1 MIQDEKM
8 KSLKKA
14 MKAVQKMN
22 DDLIGISDN
31 KLIEGYKKAMDDY
44 KKTGNENIRDA
55 AEIIK
60 KEIDRRNLYCEEE

>member
-1 MIQDEKM
+1 M